1 MPSIMILI
9 AIVLPIGGAI
19 AIPLL
24 LTKSRRWMEW
34 YTELLTIVTSV
45 LVWALLLHTPDQFTI
60 LSFSEKVSFSLQIDG
75 LGKVFAG
82 LISVLWPLATLYSFE
97 YMCHEERQR
106 PFFMFYIM
114 TYGVTLGISFSANLL
129 TMYCFYE
136 ALTLITVPL
145 VIHTFTREAVLAT
158 HKYIYYSMGGAALG
172 FIAVVIMIKYG
183 TGANFTIGGTLDAS
197 SALLPHD
204 MLLLLYVLAFLGFSI
219 KAAMFPFYAW
229 IPDAGVAPTPVTALL
244 HAVAVVKAGAFAV
257 ARLTYYSFG
266 TEILKGT
273 WAQTIVMCLAMFT
286 IVFGCSMAVKETHMK
301 RRLAFSTVANLSYI
315 IFGVTVMTPES
326 LSAGL
331 SHMVFHAIMKISA
344 FFCVGAIMHQTH
356 KNFVHETDGFGKK
369 MPWVYAAFTVSAIGM
384 MGVPGT
390 AGFISKWNLASAA
403 LNSGNRIAYFGV
415 AALLVSALLTA
426 IYMMTMVIRGFFPR
440 KDFDMDSISTVKDPT
455 WKMIVPLMVFSVAI
469 IAFGVFAVP
478 LMQFLNG
485 VAWGLQ

>member
-9 AIVLPIGGAI
+9 AIALPIGGAI

-24 LTKSRRWMEW
+24 HTRSRRWMEW
-34 YTELLTIVTSV
+34 YTEILTIVTSV
-45 LVWALLLHTPDQFTI
+45 LVWALLLNTPDQFTI
-60 LSFSEKVSFSLQIDG
+60 LSFSEKISFSLQIDG
-75 LGKVFAG
+75 LGKVFSG

-97 YMCHEERQR
+97 YMQHEERQR

-136 ALTLITVPL
+136 ALTLVTVPL

-183 TGANFTIGGTLDAS
+183 SGNFAMGGTLDAS
-197 SALLPHD
+197 AALLPHD
-204 MLLLLYVLAFLGFSI
+204 IMLLLYVLAFLGFSI

-266 TEILKGT
+266 TDILKGS
-273 WAQTIVMCLAMFT
+273 WAQTVVMCLAMFT

-315 IFGVTVMTPES
+315 IFGVTIMTPES

-390 AGFISKWNLASAA
+390 AGFISKWNLAAAA
-403 LNSGNRIAYFGV
+403 LNSGNKIAYFGV

-440 KDFDMDSISTVKDPT
+440 KDFDIDSISTVKDPT

-469 IAFGVFAVP
+469 IAFGVCAGP
-478 LMQFLNG
+478 LMQFLGG
-485 VAWGLQ
+485 VAIGLQ

>member
-9 AIVLPIGGAI
+9 AIALPIGGAI

-24 LTKSRRWMEW
+24 HTRSRRWMEW
-34 YTELLTIVTSV
+34 YTEILTIVTSV
-45 LVWALLLHTPDQFTI
+45 LVWALLLNTPDQFTI
-60 LSFSEKVSFSLQIDG
+60 LSFSEKISFSLQIDG
-75 LGKVFAG
+75 LGKVFSG

-97 YMCHEERQR
+97 YMQHEERQR

-136 ALTLITVPL
+136 ALTLVTVPL

-183 TGANFTIGGTLDAS
+183 SGNFTIGGTLDAS

-204 MLLLLYVLAFLGFSI
+204 ILLLLYVLAFLGFSI

-266 TEILKGT
+266 TDILKGS
-273 WAQTIVMCLAMFT
+273 WAQTVVMCLAMFT

-369 MPWVYAAFTVSAIGM
+369 MPWVYAAFTVSAVGM

-403 LNSGNRIAYFGV
+403 LNSGNKIAYFGV
-415 AALLVSALLTA
+415 AALLISALLTA

-455 WKMIVPLMVFSVAI
+455 WKMIVPLMVFSIAI
-469 IAFGVFAVP
+469 IAFGVCAGP

-485 VAWGLQ
+485 VALGLQ

>member
-1 MPSIMILI
+1 MSSIMILI
-9 AIVLPIGGAI
+9 AVALPIVGSV
-19 AIPLL
+19 AIPLINFK
-24 LTKSRRWMEW
+24 TKRIGEW
-34 YTELLTIVTSV
+34 YTELLTIATSV
-45 LVWALLLHTPDQFTI
+45 IVWMLLINTPEQFTI
-60 LSFSEKVSFSLQIDG
+60 LSYSGRASFALQIDG

-97 YMCHEERQR
+97 YMSHEERKR
-106 PFFMFYIM
+106 SFFMFYIM
-114 TYGVTLGISFSANLL
+114 TYGVTLGIAFSANLL

-136 ALTLITVPL
+136 ALTLVTVPL

-172 FIAVVIMIKYG
+172 FISVVVMIQYG
-183 TGANFTIGGTLDAS
+183 GGGNFTMGGTLDAS
-197 SALLPHD
+197 AMQLAPHV
-204 MLLLLYVLAFLGFSI
+204 LLLLYVLAFMGFSV

-244 HAVAVVKAGAFAV
+244 HAVAVVKAGAFAI

-266 TEILKGT
+266 TEILRGT
-273 WAQTIVMCLAMFT
+273 WAQTLVMCLAMFT

-315 IFGVTVMTPES
+315 IFGVTVMTQES
-326 LSAGL
+326 LAAGL

-344 FFCVGAIMHQTH
+344 FFCVGAIMHQTR
-356 KNFVHETDGFGKK
+356 KNFVHETDGFGRK

-403 LNSGNRIAYFGV
+403 LSSGNTFAYFGV
-415 AALLVSALLTA
+415 GALLISALLTT
-426 IYMMTMVIRGFFPR
+426 IYMMTMVIRGFFPNR
-440 KDFDMDSISTVKDPT
+440 DFDMATISTVKDPT
-455 WKMIVPLMVFSVAI
+455 WKMVLPLMVFTVAT
-469 IAFGVFAVP
+469 IAFGFFSGP

-485 VAWGLQ
+485 VAAGLQ

>member
-24 LTKSRRWMEW
+24 HTKSRRWMEW
-34 YTELLTIVTSV
+34 YTELLTIITSV

-60 LSFSEKVSFSLQIDG
+60 LNFSEKIGFTLQIDG
-75 LGKVFAG
+75 LGKVFSG
-82 LISVLWPLATLYSFE
+82 LVSVLWPLATLYSFE
-97 YMCHEERQR
+97 YMQHEERQR

-136 ALTLITVPL
+136 ALTLVTVPL

-172 FIAVVIMIKYG
+172 FIAVVITLRYS
-183 TGANFTIGGTLDAS
+183 TDNFDIGGTLDAS

-204 MLLLLYVLAFLGFSI
+204 IILLLYVLAFLGFSI

-257 ARLTYYSFG
+257 IRLTYYCFG
-266 TEILKGT
+266 TAVLRGT
-273 WAQTIVMCLAMFT
+273 WAQTVVMCLAMFT

-315 IFGVTVMTPES
+315 IFGVTIMTSES
-326 LSAGL
+326 LAAGL

-344 FFCVGAIMHQTH
+344 FFCVGAIMHQTR
-356 KNFVHETDGFGKK
+356 KNFVHETDGFGRK

-390 AGFISKWNLASAA
+390 AGFVSKWNLASAA
-403 LNSGNRIAYFGV
+403 LNSGNKIAYFGV
-415 AALLVSALLTA
+415 AALLISALLTT
-426 IYMMTMVIRGFFPR
+426 IYMMTMIIRGFFPGR
-440 KDFDMDSISTVKDPT
+440 DFDMNTVSAVKDPT
-455 WKMIVPLMVFSVAI
+455 WKMILPLMVFTVAI
-469 IAFGVFAVP
+469 IVFGVWAGP
-478 LMQFLNG
+478 LMRFLSN
-485 VAWGLQ
+485 VATGLF

>member
-24 LTKSRRWMEW
+24 HTKSRRWMEW
-34 YTELLTIVTSV
+34 YTEILTIVTSV
-45 LVWALLLHTPDQFTI
+45 LVWALLLHTPDEFTI
-60 LSFSEKVSFSLQIDG
+60 LSFSDKIGFTLQIDG
-75 LGKVFAG
+75 LGKVFSG
-82 LISVLWPLATLYSFE
+82 LVSVLWPLATLYSFE
-97 YMCHEERQR
+97 YMQHEERQR

-136 ALTLITVPL
+136 ALTLVTVPL

-183 TGANFTIGGTLDAS
+183 TGNFDIGGTLNAS

-204 MLLLLYVLAFLGFSI
+204 IILLLYVLAFLGFSI

-257 ARLTYYSFG
+257 ARLTYYCFG
-266 TEILKGT
+266 TAVLRGT
-273 WAQTIVMCLAMFT
+273 WAQTVVMCLAMFT

-315 IFGVTVMTPES
+315 IFGVTIMTSES
-326 LSAGL
+326 LAAGL

-344 FFCVGAIMHQTH
+344 FFCVGAIMHQTR
-356 KNFVHETDGFGKK
+356 KNFVHETDGFGRK

-390 AGFISKWNLASAA
+390 AGFVSKWNLASAA
-403 LNSGNRIAYFGV
+403 LNSGNKIAYFGV
-415 AALLVSALLTA
+415 AALLISALLTT
-426 IYMMTMVIRGFFPR
+426 IYMMTMIIRGFFPGR
-440 KDFDMDSISTVKDPT
+440 DFDMNTVSAVKDPT
-455 WKMIVPLMVFSVAI
+455 WKMILPLMVFTVAI
-469 IAFGVFAVP
+469 IVFGVWAGP
-478 LMQFLNG
+478 LMRFLSN
-485 VAWGLQ
+485 VATGLF

>member
-24 LTKSRRWMEW
+24 HTKSRRWMEW
-34 YTELLTIVTSV
+34 YTELLTIITSV

-60 LSFSEKVSFSLQIDG
+60 LNFSEKIGFTLQIDG
-75 LGKVFAG
+75 LGKVFSG

-97 YMCHEERQR
+97 YMQHEERQR

-136 ALTLITVPL
+136 ALTLVTVPL

-183 TGANFTIGGTLDAS
+183 NGNFDMGGTLDAS

-204 MLLLLYVLAFLGFSI
+204 IILLLYVLAFLGFSI

-257 ARLTYYSFG
+257 IRLTYYCFG
-266 TEILKGT
+266 TAVLRGT
-273 WAQTIVMCLAMFT
+273 WAQTVVMCLAMFT

-315 IFGVTVMTPES
+315 IFGVTIMTSES
-326 LSAGL
+326 LAAGL

-344 FFCVGAIMHQTH
+344 FFCVGAIMHQTR
-356 KNFVHETDGFGKK
+356 KNFVHETDGFGRK

-390 AGFISKWNLASAA
+390 AGFVSKWNLASAA
-403 LNSGNRIAYFGV
+403 LNSGNKVAYFGV
-415 AALLVSALLTA
+415 AALLISALLTA
-426 IYMMTMVIRGFFPR
+426 IYMMTMVIRGFFPKR
-440 KDFDMDSISTVKDPT
+440 DFDMETISTVKDPT
-455 WKMIVPLMVFSVAI
+455 WKMIVPLMVFTVAI
-469 IAFGVFAVP
+469 IVFGVWAGP
-478 LMQFLNG
+478 LMRFLSN
-485 VAWGLQ
+485 VATGLF

>member
-1 MPSIMILI
+1 MSSIMILI
-9 AIVLPIGGAI
+9 AIVLPIGGSI
-19 AIPLL
+19 AIPLIR
-24 LTKSRRWMEW
+24 TKSRRWMEW
-34 YTELLTIVTSV
+34 YTELLTIATSA
-45 LVWALLLHTPDQFTI
+45 LVWMLLFRTPDT
-60 LSFSEKVSFSLQIDG
+60 LTLLASSSKASFALQIDG

-97 YMCHEERQR
+97 YMEHEQRRR

-114 TYGVTLGISFSANLL
+114 TYGVTLGICFSANLL

-136 ALTLITVPL
+136 ALTLVTVPL

-172 FIAVVIMIKYG
+172 FIAVVMMIKYG
-183 TGANFTIGGTLDAS
+183 TGGNFILGGTLDMAS
-197 SALLPHD
+197 A
-204 MLLLLYVLAFLGFSI
+204 MLHSNVMLFLYVLAFLGFSI

-244 HAVAVVKAGAFAV
+244 HAVAVVKAGAFAI

-266 TEILKGT
+266 TDILKGT
-273 WAQTIVMCLAMFT
+273 WAQTVVMCLAMFT

-315 IFGVTVMTPES
+315 IFGFTLMTPQS

-344 FFCVGAIMHQTH
+344 FFCVGAIMHQTR
-356 KNFVHETDGFGKK
+356 KNFVHETDGFAKK

-390 AGFISKWNLASAA
+390 AGFVSKWNLAMAA
-403 LNSGNRIAYFGV
+403 LSSGNKVAYFGV
-415 AALLVSALLTA
+415 LALLISALLTT
-426 IYMMTMVIRGFFPR
+426 IYMMTMVIRGFFPKR
-440 KDFDMDSISTVKDPT
+440 DFDMETLSTVKDPT
-455 WKMIVPLMVFSVAI
+455 WKMILPLMVFTVAI
-469 IAFGVFAVP
+469 IVFGFFARP
-478 LMQFLNG
+478 LMQFLDG
-485 VAWGLQ
+485 VAWGMQ

>member
-24 LTKSRRWMEW
+24 HTKSRRWMEW
-34 YTELLTIVTSV
+34 YTELLTIITSV

-60 LSFSEKVSFSLQIDG
+60 LNFSEKIGFTLQIDG
-75 LGKVFAG
+75 LGKVFSG

-97 YMCHEERQR
+97 YMQHEERQR

-136 ALTLITVPL
+136 ALTLVTVPL

-172 FIAVVIMIKYG
+172 FIAVVITLRYS
-183 TGANFTIGGTLDAS
+183 TDNFDIGGTLDAS

-204 MLLLLYVLAFLGFSI
+204 IILLLYVLAFLGFSI

-257 ARLTYYSFG
+257 IRLTYYCFG
-266 TEILKGT
+266 TAVLRGT
-273 WAQTIVMCLAMFT
+273 WAQTVVMCLAMFT

-315 IFGVTVMTPES
+315 IFGVTIMTSES
-326 LSAGL
+326 LAAGL

-344 FFCVGAIMHQTH
+344 FFCVGAIMHQTR
-356 KNFVHETDGFGKK
+356 KNFVHETDGFGRK

-390 AGFISKWNLASAA
+390 AGFVSKWNLASAA
-403 LNSGNRIAYFGV
+403 LNSGNKIAYFGV
-415 AALLVSALLTA
+415 AALLISALLTT
-426 IYMMTMVIRGFFPR
+426 IYMMTMIIRGFFPGR
-440 KDFDMDSISTVKDPT
+440 DFDMNTVSAVKDPT
-455 WKMIVPLMVFSVAI
+455 WKMILPLMVFTVAI
-469 IAFGVFAVP
+469 IVFGVWAGP
-478 LMQFLNG
+478 LMRFLSN
-485 VAWGLQ
+485 VATGLF